1 MSAMDDYLTPP
12 EGWYFAAFPWHA
24 MDDIPELPKLVQ
36 VGTVFLPEFFHLIIA
51 TKTAWHGRG
60 SVSTDYS
67 NMESSM
73 NLFLNFQVYD
83 DNVEMV
89 EATTAWRDVSTAFE
103 QVRKVV
109 PTKHWRSIG
118 INYMTRYLT
127 RFMEAGGRPDSHP
140 GLGPGW
146 HWPDEHPNAS
156 PYEFRPKEA
165 VAWLDKLQERAAEA
179 YATARDRPSPRK
191 KRTRITDEFL
201 NEVTNIYRMAENSDL
216 PPTREVA
223 NHYKAPHSTAAKWVA
238 AARKKG
244 LLPPAADALNEAA
257 RAAAKPTAPA
267 KRRKPAKPTAE
278 LPNESRRRELQ
289 GQLQDL
295 SDLAVDYQEGDAE
308 LAEVVELMDTL
319 REELAALGGELPEQ
333 VD

>member
-1 MSAMDDYLTPP
+1 MDDYLTPP

-24 MDDIPELPKLVQ
+24 MDDIPELPKLVP
-36 VGTVFLPEFFHLIIA
+36 VGPVLLPEFFHLVIA
-51 TKTAWHGRG
+51 TKETWDGRG
-60 SVSTDYS
+60 STPTDYS
-67 NMESSM
+67 NMESRM
-73 NLFLNFQVYD
+73 NLFLNFQVWED
-83 DNVEMV
+83 QVEMV
-89 EATTAWRDVSTAFE
+89 EATTAWRDISTVFE

-109 PTKHWRSIG
+109 PSKRWKSIG

-127 RFMEAGGRPDSHP
+127 RFMEAGGRPDADP
-140 GLGPGW
+140 ARGVGW
-146 HWPDEHPNAS
+146 HWPNETPGAS

-201 NEVTNIYRMAENSDL
+201 NEVTNVYRMAENSEL

-223 NHYKAPHSTAAKWVA
+223 NYYKAPHSTAAKWVA

-244 LLPPAADALNEAA
+244 LLPPASDASNEAA
-257 RAAAKPTAPA
+257 RAAAKPTAPD
-267 KRRKPAKPTAE
+267 KRRKPTKPIAE
-278 LPNESRRRELQ
+278 VPNESRRRELQ

-295 SDLAVDYQEGDAE
+295 SNLAADYQEGDAE
-308 LAEVVELMDTL
+308 LAEVMELSDTL